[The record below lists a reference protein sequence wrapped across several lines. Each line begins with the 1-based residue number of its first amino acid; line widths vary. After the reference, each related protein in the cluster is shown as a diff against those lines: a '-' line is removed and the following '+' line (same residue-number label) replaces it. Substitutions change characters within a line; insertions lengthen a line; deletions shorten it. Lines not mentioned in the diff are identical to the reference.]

1 MRKHLWHLPLYWR
14 RKKVVSRPFF
24 EPNLRTWE
32 INFGV
37 PKKCKKKRCA
47 WKKWMKGSAV
57 LHASLTPF
65 LVAKLPCL
73 HPNCLNADQMILRKG
88 ESASKLWGQ
97 FITWIIDDQGC
108 ILYIHTIHCI
118 VWSGSFVFLSENPPN
133 GEEHPRQ
140 LLLVRDGKSYVKPN
154 IVPTPT

>member
-1 MRKHLWHLPLYWR
+1 M
-14 RKKVVSRPFF
+14 
-24 EPNLRTWE
+24 
-32 INFGV
+32 
-37 PKKCKKKRCA
+37 
-47 WKKWMKGSAV
+47 

-108 ILYIHTIHCI
+108 I
-118 VWSGSFVFLSENPPN
+118 VWSGSFVFLSESPPD